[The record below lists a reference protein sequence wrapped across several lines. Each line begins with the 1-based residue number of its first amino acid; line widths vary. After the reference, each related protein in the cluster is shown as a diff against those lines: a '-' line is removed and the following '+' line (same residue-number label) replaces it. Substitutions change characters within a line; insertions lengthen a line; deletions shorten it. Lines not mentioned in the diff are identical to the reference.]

1 MRATRKILA
10 ALFLVAGA
18 LVALYASLR
27 LAGVDTA
34 RADALLETDAGRIA
48 AWACL
53 GITALGVLACSLSAL
68 LERPEPAAVHPQGDP
83 GIEVTLSAVVS
94 CARAAAADAD
104 ALVEQVEGRICG
116 RDRDEVRLTVEAIS
130 LVGEGLDEIASR
142 MRQRVEDACSRM
154 LGIPGVHVRVRFL
167 PSKTV
172 TVTKEV

>member
-1 MRATRKILA
+1 MRAIRKILA

-27 LAGVDTA
+27 LAG
-34 RADALLETDAGRIA
+34 ADALLETDAGRIA

-116 RDRDEVRLTVEAIS
+116 RDRDEVRLTVEAIA

-154 LGIPGVHVRVRFL
+154 LGIPGVRVRIRFL